1 MINNP
6 ILTLGFSPCPN
17 DTFIFDALVHAKID
31 CQNLSFKT
39 ILADVEGLNQKAFS
53 SELDITKLSFF
64 AYGFLSDKYQL
75 LDSGAALGKGVGPLL
90 VSKKHYT
97 NPEKEIKSVAI
108 PGKYT
113 TANFL
118 FSLFYPDI
126 AVKKE
131 MIFSSIEDAILN
143 GEVDA
148 GVIIHENRFTYEK
161 KGLRKI
167 ADLGTEWENKT
178 NMPIPLGGIA
188 VRRSLSDE
196 IKSTL
201 NLIVRN
207 SIEYAFAN
215 PESSTDYIRKHAQEM
230 DEDVIRQHIDLYV
243 NESSIS
249 LGTNGREAINL
260 LFDKAGQL
268 GLIEKI
274 NEPIFLKTKEMYH

>member
-1 MINNP
+1 MHNNP

-17 DTFIFDALVHAKID
+17 DTFIFDAMVHEKIN
-31 CQNLSFKT
+31 CHNLSFNT

-53 SELDITKLSFF
+53 AELDVSKLSFF

-90 VSKKHYT
+90 VSKKYFD
-97 NPEKEIKSVAI
+97 NPAKEIKTVAI

-118 FSLFYPDI
+118 FSLFYPHI
-126 AVKKE
+126 LVKEE
-131 MIFSSIEDAILN
+131 MIFSSIEDAVLN
-143 GEVDA
+143 GEIDA

-161 KGLRKI
+161 KGLLKI
-167 ADLGTEWENKT
+167 ADLGTEWEKET

-188 VRRSLSDE
+188 VRRSLSEE

-215 PESSTDYIRKHAQEM
+215 PGSSNDYVKKHSQEM
-230 DEDVIRQHIDLYV
+230 DENVIRQHINLYV

-249 LGTNGREAINL
+249 LGSNGREAIHL
-260 LFDKAGQL
+260 LFQKAHEL
-268 GLIEKI
+268 GLIEKV
-274 NEPIFLKTKEMYH
+274 NEPIFLKTKEMHS